1 MRILIATSGRQSA
14 EPAIEQGAY
23 VAKRLKVRPT
33 LLLVGERGHIEGA
46 AALEAAADR
55 LRQLGVEAETRLRQG
70 RPADEIIAEVK
81 EGAFDLLVIGEG
93 RHLSLIERVFGHTT
107 QKVLAQI
114 PCAVLMAN
122 AVRES
127 FGHIL
132 VCDSLASE
140 GGLVKAFLTKFL
152 GLLADEREVTILH
165 VMSQMGA
172 GPSVEGWELRANADE
187 LIERKAIEGELITED
202 LERAEQS
209 GKLKPVAKVRHGLV
223 VDEIVDEMSE
233 GAYDLLVLGAH
244 RGEGWERFLLED
256 LAGEIVKH
264 SKVPVLVLPRKL
276 AEQDD

>member
-1 MRILIATSGRQSA
+1 
-14 EPAIEQGAY
+14 
-23 VAKRLKVRPT
+23 
-33 LLLVGERGHIEGA
+33 
-46 AALEAAADR
+46 
-55 LRQLGVEAETRLRQG
+55 
-70 RPADEIIAEVK
+70 
-81 EGAFDLLVIGEG
+81 
-93 RHLSLIERVFGHTT
+93 
-107 QKVLAQI
+107 
-114 PCAVLMAN
+114 
-122 AVRES
+122 
-127 FGHIL
+127 
-132 VCDSLASE
+132 
-140 GGLVKAFLTKFL
+140 
-152 GLLADEREVTILH
+152 
-165 VMSQMGA
+165 MSQMGA

-233 GAYDLLVLGAH
+233 GTYDLLVLGAH